1 MNNLEITNLE
11 NITGDVVDSE
21 FTKQVS
27 KGIRINTFFFYC
39 LCLDPIANNV
49 QKFIHILHNRN
60 YELGKFYI

>member
-11 NITGDVVDSE
+11 NITGDVVASE

-39 LCLDPIANNV
+39 LDPIANNV
-49 QKFIHILHNRN
+49 QKFIHILHNRS
-60 YELGKFYI
+60 YEPGKFNI